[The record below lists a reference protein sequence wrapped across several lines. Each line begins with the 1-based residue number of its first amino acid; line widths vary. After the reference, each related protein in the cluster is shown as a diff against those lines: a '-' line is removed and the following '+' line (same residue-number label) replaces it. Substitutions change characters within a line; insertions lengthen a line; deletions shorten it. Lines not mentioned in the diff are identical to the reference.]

1 MKCSV
6 LLEGV
11 EMSKTQ
17 SLVKKAAVFEKLA
30 KYGSRKDFLHSL
42 ADSVSDQQAAFQKA
56 KELFNK
62 ALSNAKKYSNDTN
75 PEVRSAFSALP
86 VTSPKDAVELSAA
99 ADKFSLF
106 SQKLYEQGKK
116 ENNNQKMIAANTI
129 GYAARDIN
137 SQVDV
142 MKGAWPEPP
151 AMEDEPEDSD
161 FAPGGRAEGYEP
173 AAINF
178 PAQEVTLSRLQSVK
192 NKINLMNNLANGLQ
206 SKPAPAKS
214 QALKQINNL
223 VVSLQASLK
232 NNNWGAIKDYI
243 IGRKL
248 ITDSLQSLYN
258 DKLEYDDLALV
269 PALDYGKGV
278 PEAAY

>member
-1 MKCSV
+1 
-6 LLEGV
+6 
-11 EMSKTQ
+11 MSKAQ

-30 KYGSRKDFLHSL
+30 KYGSRKDFFHSL
-42 ADSVSDQQAAFQKA
+42 ADAVSDQQTAFQKA
-56 KELFNK
+56 KSLFNK
-62 ALSNAKKYSNDTN
+62 ALASAKNYSNDIN
-75 PEVRSAFSALP
+75 PEIKSAFTTLP
-86 VTSPKDAVELSAA
+86 TFSPKNENELLDAAN
-99 ADKFSLF
+99 KFSLF
-106 SQKLYEQGKK
+106 SKKLYEQGKK
-116 ENNNQKMIAANTI
+116 ENNNQKMIAANVI

-142 MKGAWPEPP
+142 MRGAWPEPSFR
-151 AMEDEPEDSD
+151 EDEPEDSD
-161 FAPGGRAEGYEP
+161 FAPGGRAEGYTP
-173 AAINF
+173 NAINF

-206 SKPAPAKS
+206 NKPAPAKA
-214 QALKQINNL
+214 QALKQINN
-223 VVSLQASLK
+223 VVLALQAALK

-258 DKLEYDDLALV
+258 DKLEYDDLASV

>member
-1 MKCSV
+1 
-6 LLEGV
+6 
-11 EMSKTQ
+11 MSKAQ

-42 ADSVSDQQAAFQKA
+42 ADSVSDQQTAFQKA
-56 KELFNK
+56 KDLFNK
-62 ALSNAKKYSNDTN
+62 ALTNAKKYSNDPS
-75 PEVRSAFSALP
+75 PEIKSTLATLP
-86 VTSPKDAVELSAA
+86 TSNPKDANELSDAA
-99 ADKFSLF
+99 NKFSLF
-106 SQKLYEQGKK
+106 SKKLYELGKK
-116 ENNNQKMIAANTI
+116 ENNRDKMVAANVI

-142 MKGAWPEPP
+142 MKGAWIEPP
-151 AMEDEPEDSD
+151 ISEDEPEDSD
-161 FAPGGRAEGYEP
+161 LAPGGRAEGYEP
-173 AAINF
+173 ASINF
-178 PAQEVTLSRLQSVK
+178 PAQEINLSRLQTVK
-192 NKINLMNNLANGLQ
+192 NKINLMNNLSNGLQ
-206 SKPAPAKS
+206 SKPAPAKA
-214 QALKQINNL
+214 QALKQINNI
-223 VVSLQASLK
+223 VVSLQAALK

-258 DKLEYDDLALV
+258 DKLEYDDLASV

>member
-1 MKCSV
+1 M
-6 LLEGV
+6 EGV

-17 SLVKKAAVFEKLA
+17 LLVKKATVFEKLA

-56 KELFNK
+56 KELFNN
-62 ALSNAKKYSNDTN
+62 AANYAKKYSNN
-75 PEVRSAFSALP
+75 LKPEAQAAYAALP
-86 VTSPKDAVELSAA
+86 TSIPNNEDELLDAAN
-99 ADKFSLF
+99 KFSLF
-106 SQKLYEQGKK
+106 SKKLYEQGKQ
-116 ENNNQKMIAANTI
+116 ENDKQKMITANNI
-129 GYAARDIN
+129 GYAAREIN

-142 MKGAWPEPP
+142 MRGAWPEPP
-151 AMEDEPEDSD
+151 NVGADPENSD
-161 FAPGGRAEGYEP
+161 LAPGGSADSSAY
-173 AAINF
+173 NF
-178 PAQEVTLSRLQSVK
+178 PPQEITPAPLSRLQSVK
-192 NKINLMNNLANGLQ
+192 KQINLMNNLTNGLQ
-206 SKPAPAKS
+206 NKPAPAKA
-214 QALKQINNL
+214 QALKQINK
-223 VVSLQASLK
+223 VVLALQTALK

-248 ITDSLQSLYN
+248 ITDSLQALYN

>member
-1 MKCSV
+1 
-6 LLEGV
+6 
-11 EMSKTQ
+11 MSKAQ

-42 ADSVSDQQAAFQKA
+42 ADSIGDQQAAFQKA

-62 ALSNAKKYSNDTN
+62 ALSNAKKYSNEPN
-75 PEVRSAFSALP
+75 PEIRSAFSALP
-86 VTSPKDAVELSAA
+86 VANPKDAPELSDAA
-99 ADKFSLF
+99 SKFSLF
-106 SQKLYEQGKK
+106 SKKLYEQGKK
-116 ENNNQKMIAANTI
+116 ENNNQKMIAANII
-129 GYAARDIN
+129 GYAARDMN

-151 AMEDEPEDSD
+151 NVEPELEDSD
-161 FAPGGRAEGYEP
+161 LAPGGSTDATAYNMP
-173 AAINF
+173 T
-178 PAQEVTLSRLQSVK
+178 QEITLSRLQSVK

-206 SKPAPAKS
+206 NKPAPAKA

-223 VVSLQASLK
+223 VVALQAALK
-232 NNNWGAIKDYI
+232 NSNWGAIKDYI

>member
-1 MKCSV
+1 
-6 LLEGV
+6 
-11 EMSKTQ
+11 MSKTQ

-42 ADSVSDQQAAFQKA
+42 ADSVADQQAAFQKA

-62 ALSNAKKYSNDTN
+62 ALSNAKKYSNETS

-86 VTSPKDAVELSAA
+86 VTNPKDAVELSAA

-116 ENNNQKMIAANTI
+116 ENNNQKMIAANVI

-142 MKGAWPEPP
+142 MRGSWPEPP
-151 AMEDEPEDSD
+151 TLEYEPEDSD
-161 FAPGGRAEGYEP
+161 LAPGGDAEGFAP
-173 AAINF
+173 NSINF

-192 NKINLMNNLANGLQ
+192 NKINLMNNLSNGLQ
-206 SKPAPAKS
+206 NKPAPAKA

-223 VVSLQASLK
+223 VVALQASLK

-258 DKLEYDDLALV
+258 DKLEYDDLASV

>member
-1 MKCSV
+1 MSFGK
-6 LLEGV
+6 GII
-11 EMSKTQ
+11 MSKAQ

-42 ADSVSDQQAAFQKA
+42 ADSVSDQLSAFQKA
-56 KELFNK
+56 KDLFNK
-62 ALSNAKKYSNDTN
+62 ALANAKKYSNDLS
-75 PEVRSAFSALP
+75 PEIKSALATLP
-86 VTSPKDAVELSAA
+86 TSNPKDANELSNAA
-99 ADKFSLF
+99 NKFSLF
-106 SQKLYEQGKK
+106 SKKLYELGKK
-116 ENNNQKMIAANTI
+116 ENNRDKMVAANVI

-142 MKGAWPEPP
+142 MKGAWIEPP
-151 AMEDEPEDSD
+151 ISEDEPEDSD

-173 AAINF
+173 ASINF
-178 PAQEVTLSRLQSVK
+178 PAQEINLSRLQTVK
-192 NKINLMNNLANGLQ
+192 NKINLMNNLSNGLQ
-206 SKPAPAKS
+206 NKPAPAKA
-214 QALKQINNL
+214 QALKQINNI
-223 VVSLQASLK
+223 VVALQAALK

-258 DKLEYDDLALV
+258 DKLEYDDLASV